1 MGSVIFVAIAVAF
14 IGFRIWLISQRS
26 RRTDLDPAWLQRFRS
41 PKVAFFVVLVVT
53 GIVALLITLA

>member
-1 MGSVIFVAIAVAF
+1 MGPVIFVAIAVAF

-26 RRTDLDPAWLQRFRS
+26 QRTDPDPTWIHRFRS

-53 GIVALLITLA
+53 GFLALVITLA